1 MEPLKTTTAR
11 LRRTFAYPTD
21 DSTTSADNSP
31 EALDEEEQEA
41 LIATLADQ
49 NETRN
54 AQFRRLLFALPA
66 LSSIP
71 YLVSLASGGY
81 YRPQSALLA
90 LTSLASTAWLLYYL
104 PPAETGIPYLD
115 GGPGRRGRREE
126 HASATRPA
134 VGRSDEDED
143 DDTVAALRSR
153 RERRERRASS
163 FSVAAARAG
172 PHRTPLQRWLP
183 YLNLGLCA
191 VLFAIGVLRG
201 AKQGGSDS
209 LIADLLPAV
218 VYAVVLAAKMVMAG
232 VDPETEL
239 GGLRYEYKGA

>member
-49 NETRN
+49 NESRN

-71 YLVSLASGGY
+71 YLVSLARGGGY

-115 GGPGRRGRREE
+115 GGPGRREE
-126 HASATRPA
+126 PTRPA

-183 YLNLGLCA
+183 YLNLGLCG

-201 AKQGGSDS
+201 AKQGGRDS

-218 VYAVVLAAKMVMAG
+218 VYAGVLAAKMVMAG

-239 GGLRYEYKGA
+239 GGLRYGYKGA